1 MKHCNRLS
9 TVATLAMA
17 ALLIAAAAMAS
28 QNNKDC
34 VDKTWNTKQRT
45 VYDKSGRVLGQIT
58 TDSAGTRT
66 IYGADGRVVA
76 REATDTQGT
85 TTIYDAAGS
94 KVGTTTTPRKRC
106 P

>member
-1 MKHCNRLS
+1 MQHCNRLS

-17 ALLIAAAAMAS
+17 ALLVAGDAAPS
-28 QNNKDC
+28 QTKDC
-34 VDKTWNTKQRT
+34 VDRTGNTRQRT
-45 VYDKSGRVLGQIT
+45 VYDKSGRVLGQIS

-66 IYGADGRVVA
+66 IYGADGRLVA

>member
-1 MKHCNRLS
+1 LPLRLWRAK
-9 TVATLAMA
+9 TTKIV
-17 ALLIAAAAMAS
+17 LI
-28 QNNKDC
+28 KPW
-34 VDKTWNTKQRT
+34 TTKQRT